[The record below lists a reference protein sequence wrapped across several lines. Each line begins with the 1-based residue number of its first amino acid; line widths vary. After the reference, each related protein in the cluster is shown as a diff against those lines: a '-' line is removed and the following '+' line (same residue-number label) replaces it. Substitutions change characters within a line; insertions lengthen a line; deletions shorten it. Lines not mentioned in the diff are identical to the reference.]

1 MERVC
6 MLERQNTLLLVVD
19 VQERLLPYI
28 YEHDIMTDR
37 LARFIRGTEL
47 LTVPTL
53 VSEQYVKGLGPTV
66 ATIQEALKIYAP
78 LEKKA
83 FSCMRDD
90 AIASA
95 VEGAQRNEI
104 LLTGIETHVC
114 VYQTAR
120 HLLER
125 GYGVHLVTDCVSS
138 RTQENRALAI
148 QKLESLGAQMTSMEM
163 ALFELMGVSGTDEF
177 KAVSKL
183 VK

>member
-1 MERVC
+1 
-6 MLERQNTLLLVVD
+6 MLDRKNTLLLVVD
-19 VQERLLPYI
+19 VQERLLPHI
-28 YEHDIMTDR
+28 HDHANMTDR
-37 LARFIRGTEL
+37 LARFIRGTEI
-47 LTVPTL
+47 LTVPTI
-53 VSEQYVKGLGPTV
+53 VSEQYVKGLGSTV
-66 ATIQEALKIYAP
+66 PAIQDALKAYEP

-83 FSCMRDD
+83 FSCMGDEAMAA
-90 AIASA
+90 AIKAT
-95 VEGAQRNEI
+95 RRKEI

-114 VYQTAR
+114 VYQTAC

-138 RTQENRALAI
+138 RTAENRDLAI
-148 QKLESLGAQMTSMEM
+148 RKLDAQGAQMTSMEM